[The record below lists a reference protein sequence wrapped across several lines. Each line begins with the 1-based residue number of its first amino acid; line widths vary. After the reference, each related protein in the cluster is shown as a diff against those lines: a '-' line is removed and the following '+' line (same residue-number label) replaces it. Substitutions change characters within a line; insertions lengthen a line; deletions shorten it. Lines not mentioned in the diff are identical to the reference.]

1 MHVSHVSRTRTLVA
15 TVAALLAA
23 VLLASCS
30 SSTPQERTITLTFI
44 RHAESEVNAAGV
56 IDTSVPG
63 PSLTPA
69 GQQQATAVASRLESN
84 KYDGVYASEMVRTQ
98 QTAAPMSK
106 ALGKQVTVLPGLN
119 EISAGWFDGDN
130 VDKAAATYMVAP
142 ADWLRGDTSFS
153 IPGSVSGTDFNG
165 KFTAAVQRIYESGN
179 NKPVAFSSA
188 ASIMLWTLLNARNA
202 KNSLATDH
210 PLPNTGRVVL
220 TGNPVIGWTLVD
232 WDGITQF

>member
-1 MHVSHVSRTRTLVA
+1 MPVSRTRTLVA
-15 TVAALLAA
+15 ILAAPMVA

-30 SSTPQERTITLTFI
+30 SSTPSERTITLTFI
-44 RHAESEVNAAGV
+44 RHGQSEGNANGI

-63 PSLTPA
+63 PSLTPT
-69 GQQQATAVASRLESN
+69 GEQQADAVASRLQSN
-84 KYDGVYASEMVRTQ
+84 KYDGIYASELVRTQ

-106 ALGKQVTVLPGLN
+106 ALGEKVTVLPGLN
-119 EISAGWFDGDN
+119 EIPAGWFDGGRE
-130 VDKAAATYMVAP
+130 DKAAITYMVAP

-165 KFTAAVQRIYESGN
+165 TFTEAVQRIYASGD

-188 ASIMLWTLLNARNA
+188 ASIMMWTLMNARNA
-202 KNSLATDH
+202 KNSLAADH
-210 PLPNTGRVVL
+210 PLPNTGRVVV

>member
-1 MHVSHVSRTRTLVA
+1 MHLLRARTLVSLM
-15 TVAALLAA
+15 AALLAA

-30 SSTPQERTITLTFI
+30 SATPHERTITLTFI
-44 RHAESEVNAAGV
+44 RHAESEANASGV
-56 IDTSVPG
+56 IDTMVPG

-69 GQQQATAVASRLESN
+69 GQQQAAAAADRLKSN
-84 KYDGVYASEMVRTQ
+84 RYDGVYASEMVRTQ
-98 QTAAPMSK
+98 QTAAPMAK
-106 ALGKQVTVLPGLN
+106 ALGEQVTVLPGLN

-130 VDKAAATYMVAP
+130 VKNAAATYMVAP

-153 IPGSVSGTDFNG
+153 IPGSVSGTEFNG
-165 KFTAAVQRIYESGN
+165 KFTAAVQQIYASGN

-188 ASIMLWTLLNARNA
+188 ASIMLWTLMNARNA
-202 KNSLATDH
+202 KDSLATDH

-232 WDGITQF
+232 WDGITSF

>member
-1 MHVSHVSRTRTLVA
+1 MSVSRTRTLVA
-15 TVAALLAA
+15 IVAALLAA

-30 SSTPQERTITLTFI
+30 SSTPSERTITLTFI
-44 RHAESEVNAAGV
+44 RHGESDANASGI

-63 PSLTPA
+63 PSLTPT

-84 KYDGVYASEMVRTQ
+84 KYDGIYASDMVRTQ
-98 QTAAPMSK
+98 QTAAPMAK
-106 ALGKQVTVLPGLN
+106 ALGEQVTVLPGLN
-119 EISAGWFDGDN
+119 EISAGWFEGRN
-130 VDKAAATYMVAP
+130 VDKAAITYMVAP
-142 ADWLRGDTSFS
+142 ADWLRGNTSFA

-165 KFTAAVQRIYESGN
+165 KFTGAVQRIYASGN

-188 ASIMLWTLLNARNA
+188 ASIMMWTLMNARNA

-210 PLPNTGRVVL
+210 PLPNTGRVVV

-232 WDGITQF
+232 WDGITAF

>member
-1 MHVSHVSRTRTLVA
+1 MSASRTRTFVA
-15 TVAALLAA
+15 MLAALLAA
-23 VLLASCS
+23 VMLASCS
-30 SSTPQERTITLTFI
+30 SSTPHERSITLTFI
-44 RHAESEVNAAGV
+44 RHAESEANVNGV

-63 PSLTPA
+63 PSLTAA
-69 GQQQATAVASRLESN
+69 GQQQAAAVASRLESN
-84 KYDGVYASEMVRTQ
+84 KYDGIYASEMVRTQ

-106 ALGKQVTVLPGLN
+106 ALGEPVTVLPGLN
-119 EISAGWFDGDN
+119 EISAGWFDGDK
-130 VDKAAATYMVAP
+130 VDKAAITYMVAP

-153 IPGSVSGTDFNG
+153 IPGSVSGADFNG
-165 KFTAAVQRIYESGN
+165 KFTAAVQRIYDSGD

-188 ASIMLWTLLNARNA
+188 ASIMMWTLMNARNA

>member
-1 MHVSHVSRTRTLVA
+1 MPVSRTRTLVA
-15 TVAALLAA
+15 ILAALLAA

-30 SSTPQERTITLTFI
+30 SSTPSERTITLTFI
-44 RHAESEVNAAGV
+44 RHGQSEANANGI
-56 IDTSVPG
+56 IDTVGARAVTHTDRASSRP
-63 PSLTPA
+63 TAWPA
-69 GQQQATAVASRLESN
+69 GWKATNTTASTPRS
-84 KYDGVYASEMVRTQ
+84 MVRTQ

-106 ALGKQVTVLPGLN
+106 ALGEKVTVLPGLN
-119 EISAGWFDGDN
+119 EIPAGWFDGGR
-130 VDKAAATYMVAP
+130 VDKAAITYMVAP

-165 KFTAAVQRIYESGN
+165 KFTEAVQRIYASGD

-188 ASIMLWTLLNARNA
+188 ASIMMWTLMNARNA

-210 PLPNTGRVVL
+210 PLPNTGRVVV

-232 WDGITQF
+232 WDGITPF